1 MDFNYFDIVLFVIIL
16 FLGIKGVI
24 NGFFKELFGLVGI
37 VGGIFLASRIGDSV
51 GQVISD
57 HIFKFQSSSAISF
70 SGFLFTII
78 LFWFLMLGVGM
89 SLKKLSIVSGFGIFD
104 KILGFLFSASKFFFI
119 TSVIVYAAYNVKATR
134 VTIDS
139 FMKNSI
145 LFPAMITTG
154 SYIMKLEPVDVEQA
168 INEKAEEEQNKI
180 DETIES
186 STLKIVEDA
195 KDKIKKEATE
205 NLNNRGKK

>member
-16 FLGIKGVI
+16 FLGLKGVI
-24 NGFFKELFGLVGI
+24 NGFFKELFGLIGI

-57 HIFKFQSSSAISF
+57 YIFKFQSSSAISF

-78 LFWFLMLGVGM
+78 LFWLLMLGVGM

-104 KILGFLFSASKFFFI
+104 KILGFLFSASKFFLI

-134 VTIDS
+134 ATIDS

-145 LFPAMITTG
+145 LFPTMITTG

-180 DETIES
+180 DETIEN

>member
-78 LFWFLMLGVGM
+78 LFWLLMLGAGM